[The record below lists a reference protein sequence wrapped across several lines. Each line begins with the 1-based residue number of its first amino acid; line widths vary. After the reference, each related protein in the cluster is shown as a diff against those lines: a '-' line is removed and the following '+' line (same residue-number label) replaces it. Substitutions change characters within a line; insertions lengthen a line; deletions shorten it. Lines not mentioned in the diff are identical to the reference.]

1 MLDKEGFDLWAGGY
15 DRAVGLSDEDGS
27 YPFAGYRQVLGRI
40 YDAVRRLE
48 GKRVLDLGCGTGTL
62 AGKLYRDGYAVTAV
76 DFSGEMLRRAAEKMP
91 SARLVQADFSDG
103 LPEELDGE
111 RFDAIVCTYAIH
123 HLTDE
128 QKLRLL
134 TSLQK
139 RLTPGGAVFIGDVA
153 FPTRRELLRCREQS
167 GEAWDDE
174 ELYLVAEEL
183 LPRLPGAAFE
193 PVSHCAGILTLPA
206 LEKGG
211 DA

>member
-1 MLDKEGFDLWAGGY
+1 
-15 DRAVGLSDEDGS
+15 
-27 YPFAGYRQVLGRI
+27 
-40 YDAVRRLE
+40 
-48 GKRVLDLGCGTGTL
+48 
-62 AGKLYRDGYAVTAV
+62 
-76 DFSGEMLRRAAEKMP
+76 MP
-91 SARLVQADFSDG
+91 AARLVQADFSEG
-103 LPEELDGE
+103 LPEELDRE

-134 TSLQK
+134 TSLQN
-139 RLTPGGAVFIGDVA
+139 RLHPGGMIFIGDVS
-153 FPTRRELLRCREQS
+153 FPTRRELLRCREES

-183 LPRLPGAAFE
+183 LPRLPGATFE
-193 PVSHCAGILTLPA
+193 PVSHCAGILILPA